1 VDEDRTYSPD
11 SSVPGLF
18 AHERQSDVGEHGRK
32 DDHLARHTDP
42 DRCSYI
48 QADELAN
55 TVASTPPTMATIRAI
70 IIRPSTVVDDTEVPT
85 MRLVT
90 YLSVD
95 DRRPLAS
102 ITKLC
107 RESFR
112 IEKALTELVLAARK
126 QGHTWTEI
134 GGALGTTKQAAWRR
148 FVRGPLGERFDE
160 NEAT

>member
-1 VDEDRTYSPD
+1 
-11 SSVPGLF
+11 
-18 AHERQSDVGEHGRK
+18 
-32 DDHLARHTDP
+32 
-42 DRCSYI
+42 
-48 QADELAN
+48 
-55 TVASTPPTMATIRAI
+55 
-70 IIRPSTVVDDTEVPT
+70 

-112 IEKALTELVLAARK
+112 IEKALTELVLVARD

-148 FVRGPLGERFDE
+148 FVRGPLGELRDPSVDRRGMRRIDSIPSGDRIAIGDRRSHSDSGAERVIRLERLSDIRVALHHFRSDPVGHRRD
-160 NEAT
+160 ARSRRLCGRDRSPMR